1 MYILIRFCL
10 KTFLK
15 NNIFFYKDN
24 DYSYTFAMEYLA
36 PGEMFENMLQLM
48 RFSVYFEGVL
58 NTNNGYFRIK
68 TIISA
73 AHMLEGLWARSL
85 RENLGKSAIWCV
97 LMFHCILY

>member
-15 NNIFFYKDN
+15 KNIFLYKDN
-24 DYSYTFAMEYLA
+24 DYIYTFAMEYLA

-58 NTNNGYFRIK
+58 NTNNGYFHIK

-85 RENLGKSAIWCV
+85 QKNWEKMQFGA
-97 LMFHCILY
+97 F